1 MSDATGERPESGPH
15 ADDAHPSG
23 LTVAALAI
31 AVFTV
36 VGGLAAWLAWLTL
49 GVRSA
54 GGWFAYTPLHQ
65 SAPFLPVPSAMGLGP
80 MAALAAAGTWFAML
94 PTAGVGLVLADAARR
109 RATSPDQTAGVR
121 LAVVIAVG
129 SLVVAIAGIAALFLS
144 THGVGSYRTGG

>member
-1 MSDATGERPESGPH
+1 
-15 ADDAHPSG
+15 
-23 LTVAALAI
+23 
-31 AVFTV
+31 
-36 VGGLAAWLAWLTL
+36 
-49 GVRSA
+49 
-54 GGWFAYTPLHQ
+54 
-65 SAPFLPVPSAMGLGP
+65 MGLGP